1 MFFFSFP
8 TELIKQKPRKAAE
21 GYPDNSHVLFKSTSV
36 ADFVTGE
43 DYLTIL
49 GNTHQ
54 LCFDRLSEVFAKHP
68 LTTDDIRQCC
78 EDLQVLGPKELK
90 QLVKWRQKLRQFL
103 DKVAESEEEGEEVTE
118 EGVKR
123 EGGEEDLDED
133 GLVGV
138 DAKVKALEREEA
150 AEVKR

>member
-1 MFFFSFP
+1 M
-8 TELIKQKPRKAAE
+8 
-21 GYPDNSHVLFKSTSV
+21 
-36 ADFVTGE
+36 
-43 DYLTIL
+43 
-49 GNTHQ
+49 
-54 LCFDRLSEVFAKHP
+54 
-68 LTTDDIRQCC
+68 
-78 EDLQVLGPKELK
+78 
-90 QLVKWRQKLRQFL
+90 RQFL